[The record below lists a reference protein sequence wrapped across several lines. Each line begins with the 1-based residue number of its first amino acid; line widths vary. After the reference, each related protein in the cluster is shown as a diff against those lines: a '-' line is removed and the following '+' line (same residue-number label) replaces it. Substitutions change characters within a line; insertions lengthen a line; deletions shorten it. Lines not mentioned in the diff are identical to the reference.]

1 MAGGDYEARLK
12 MSRFSPAVISSN
24 EGVRTSVAADSSMAE
39 ASFSRRRATIKLA
52 GGNDSMTAC
61 RTKWLTPE
69 AKKAPRPNDAS
80 AKHTDLMADG
90 DVVDS
95 MSLW

>member
-1 MAGGDYEARLK
+1 
-12 MSRFSPAVISSN
+12 
-24 EGVRTSVAADSSMAE
+24 
-39 ASFSRRRATIKLA
+39 
-52 GGNDSMTAC
+52 MTAC
-61 RTKWLTPE
+61 KTRWSTPE
-69 AKKAPRPNDAS
+69 AKKAPRPNDAN